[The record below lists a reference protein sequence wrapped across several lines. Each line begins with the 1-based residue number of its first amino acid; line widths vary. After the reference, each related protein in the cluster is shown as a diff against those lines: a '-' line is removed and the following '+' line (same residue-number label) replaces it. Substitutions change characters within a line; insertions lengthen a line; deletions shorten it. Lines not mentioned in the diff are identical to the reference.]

1 MLPVVNPQH
10 VASGA
15 GAADRSQEAGAR
27 QAEGL
32 AEDPTPESSWRRT
45 GGRSFLHPQ
54 ILVVVVERRR
64 NTVAIKGGRTVGI
77 GWSPRLAVS
86 VFAMR
91 AAPRTQ

>member
-32 AEDPTPESSWRRT
+32 AEDPTPESSLRGHCT
-45 GGRSFLHPQ
+45 SSHGDAQ
-54 ILVVVVERRR
+54 
-64 NTVAIKGGRTVGI
+64 VADHFFI
-77 GWSPRLAVS
+77 PRYWLWW
-86 VFAMR
+86 
-91 AAPRTQ
+91 